1 MVSAPKP
8 PKTSKETLA
17 AQQRAEDRA
26 TAMEQQESAAAAAR
40 MRLMST
46 GGLRLLFSPAR
57 REGPNSTALGTTLGT
72 SGGSM
77 Q

>member
-8 PKTSKETLA
+8 PGPSKETIA
-17 AQQRAEDRA
+17 AQQRAEVRA
-26 TAMEQQESAAAAAR
+26 TAMERQESASAAAR
-40 MRLMST
+40 MRLMQT

-57 REGPNSTALGTTLGT
+57 REGPNSTALSTTLGS

>member
-8 PKTSKETLA
+8 PGPSKETLA
-17 AQQRAEDRA
+17 AQKRAEDRA

>member
-8 PKTSKETLA
+8 PGPSAATLA
-17 AQQRAEDRA
+17 AQRRAEDRA
-26 TAMEQQESAAAAAR
+26 KAMEQQESAAASAR
-40 MRLMST
+40 MRLMQT